1 MTDDILIEAKHLWKR
16 FGDKVAVE
24 DVSLQ
29 IRAGEVYGLMGP
41 DGAGKSTVIRLL
53 CGAYAQ
59 DEGEVY
65 LAGRCLTSE
74 PDTARANLGYLSQRF
89 SLYSD
94 LTVLENLRFFAEIRG
109 ISGDDWRQRAQETLE
124 FVDMAEF
131 SNRKAGAL
139 SGGMKQKL
147 GLAAAMIHQPAI
159 LLLDEPSSGVD
170 PVTRQAFWRLLVRL
184 LQGGVAALL
193 STPYMDEAMRCTRV
207 GFMSEG
213 RILLEG
219 EPQDLTKNLEGRLLR
234 VRGEPIR
241 AIARIT
247 REIPSV
253 ESVQPFGDRLHLRIA
268 AGTEREVIKE
278 VQKAVD
284 NAGLHVTSIRSAS
297 PDLEDVFVDLLE
309 Q

>member
-1 MTDDILIEAKHLWKR
+1 MTDDILIETKHLWKR
-16 FGDKVAVE
+16 FGGQAAVE

-53 CGAYAQ
+53 CGVYAQ

-65 LAGRCLTSE
+65 LAGRCLATE
-74 PDTARANLGYLSQRF
+74 PDSARANLGYLSQRF
-89 SLYSD
+89 SLYND
-94 LTVLENLRFFAEIRG
+94 LTVLENLRFFAEVRG
-109 ISGDDWRQRAQETLE
+109 ILGDRWRQRAQETLE

-131 SNRKAGAL
+131 SNRQAGAL

-170 PVTRQAFWRLLVRL
+170 PVTRQAFWRLLARL

-193 STPYMDEAMRCTRV
+193 STPYMDEAMRCNRV
-207 GFMSEG
+207 GFMRKG

-219 EPQDLTKNLEGRLLR
+219 EPQDLTKRLEGRLLR
-234 VRGEPIR
+234 VRGDPLR
-241 AIARIT
+241 AIARIA
-247 REIPSV
+247 REIPNV

-268 AGTEREVIKE
+268 AGTESEVTRD
-278 VQKAVD
+278 VQKAVEE
-284 NAGLHVTSIRSAS
+284 NGFQLTSIRSAS

>member
-16 FGDKVAVE
+16 FGDQVIVK

-53 CGAYAQ
+53 CGAYVQ

-65 LAGRCLTSE
+65 LAGKRLASD
-74 PDTARANLGYLSQRF
+74 PDSARAILGYLSQRF

-94 LTVLENLRFFAEIRG
+94 LTVLENLRFFAEVRG
-109 ISGDDWRQRAQETLE
+109 ILGDDWRQRAQETLE

-147 GLAAAMIHQPAI
+147 GLAVAMIHKPAI

-193 STPYMDEAMRCTRV
+193 STPYMDEAMRCNRV

-219 EPQDLTKNLEGRLLR
+219 EPQDLTQCLEGRILR

-241 AIARIT
+241 AIARIA

-253 ESVQPFGDRLHLRIA
+253 ESVQPFGDRIHLRIA
-268 AGTEREVIKE
+268 AGTESEVIKE
-278 VQKAVD
+278 VQKAVESK
-284 NAGLHVTSIRSAS
+284 GLNITSIRSAS

>member
-16 FGDKVAVE
+16 FGGQVAVE

-53 CGAYAQ
+53 CGVYAQ

-65 LAGRCLTSE
+65 LAGRRLASE
-74 PDTARANLGYLSQRF
+74 PESARANLGYLSQRF
-89 SLYSD
+89 SLYND
-94 LTVLENLRFFAEIRG
+94 LTVLENLRFFAEVRG
-109 ISGDDWRQRAQETLE
+109 ILGDGWRQGAQETLE

-131 SNRKAGAL
+131 SHRLAGAL

-170 PVTRQAFWRLLVRL
+170 PVTRQAFWRLLTRL
-184 LQGGVAALL
+184 LQGGVAVLL
-193 STPYMDEAMRCTRV
+193 STPYMDEAMRCNRV

-219 EPQDLTKNLEGRLLR
+219 EPQVLTKRLAGRMLR
-234 VRGEPIR
+234 VRGDPIR
-241 AIARIT
+241 SIARIAS
-247 REIPSV
+247 EIPSV
-253 ESVQPFGDRLHLRIA
+253 ESVQLFGDRIRLRIA
-268 AGTEREVIKE
+268 PGTEREIIKE
-278 VQKAVD
+278 VQKAVE
-284 NAGLHVTSIRSAS
+284 NKGFHLTSIQSAS

>member
-16 FGDKVAVE
+16 FGDHVAVE

-29 IRAGEVYGLMGP
+29 IRAGEVYGLMGA
-41 DGAGKSTVIRLL
+41 DGAGKSTLIRLL
-53 CGAYAQ
+53 CGVYVQ

-65 LAGRCLTSE
+65 LAGRRLASNL
-74 PDTARANLGYLSQRF
+74 DIARANLGYLSQQF

-94 LTVLENLRFFAEIRG
+94 LTVLENLRFFAEVRG
-109 ISGDDWRQRAQETLE
+109 ILGDDWRQRAQETLE

-131 SNRKAGAL
+131 RNRKAGAL

-159 LLLDEPSSGVD
+159 LLLDEPSGGVD

-193 STPYMDEAMRCTRV
+193 STPYMDEAMRCNRV

-219 EPQDLTKNLEGRLLR
+219 EPQDLAKSLDGSLLR
-234 VRGEPIR
+234 VRGEPLR
-241 AIARIT
+241 AIARIA

-268 AGTEREVIKE
+268 IGTEREVIKDM
-278 VQKAVD
+278 QKAVK
-284 NAGLHVTSIRSAS
+284 NEGLHLTSIRSAS